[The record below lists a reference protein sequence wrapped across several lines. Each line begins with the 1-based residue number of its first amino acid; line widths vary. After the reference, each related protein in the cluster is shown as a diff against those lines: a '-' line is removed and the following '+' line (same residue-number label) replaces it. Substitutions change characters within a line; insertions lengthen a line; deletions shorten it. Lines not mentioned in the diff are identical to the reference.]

1 MRFLIRPALE
11 RGRRY
16 AFPAAWMA
24 VLLAGVGLKQP
35 LPSIDAASLLDFDLG
50 HSTASLPDFLPP
62 LNPDTEALIFVRY
75 EVQARQLQAHQLQAH
90 QLQAHQL
97 QAHQLQAHQ
106 VQAGEPAAYNVRDIT
121 GGHGRFAAP
130 GNAVRRLVQ
139 ARAINPRTADELAGF
154 FRDQSYTLT
163 EVRLSLAVP
172 PIKVER
178 VPGDLGSKDGAE
190 RKMLFITALLPVI
203 LDVNQHVMLE
213 REQLLHLRKKFAGDP
228 ENLSAFDRAWL
239 LQLADRY
246 EMPVDPADKGQID
259 KDQIDK
265 DLLDE
270 LVRRV
275 DIVPPSMALAQG
287 GIESGWGTS
296 FAARTGNALFGQ
308 IQSVGRHA
316 VAVSWKPGAG
326 MPQPFASVGEAAEAY
341 VVNLNTH
348 PAYAAF
354 RKERAAMRERG
365 ETPNGYKL
373 IGQLLRYSERGLGYV
388 QFVRQVMREDKLT
401 DFDSAR
407 LSGF

>member
-1 MRFLIRPALE
+1 MRE
-11 RGRRY
+11 
-16 AFPAAWMA
+16 
-24 VLLAGVGLKQP
+24 P
-35 LPSIDAASLLDFDLG
+35 LPSIDAGSLLSLNPIG
-50 HSTASLPDFLPP
+50 HLASSLPAFLPP
-62 LNPDTEALIFVRY
+62 MNADTAALIFVRNDV
-75 EVQARQLQAHQLQAH
+75 ESEEQSAF
-90 QLQAHQL
+90 
-97 QAHQLQAHQ
+97 
-106 VQAGEPAAYNVRDIT
+106 NVRDIA

-130 GNAVRRLVQ
+130 GNAVRRQVQ
-139 ARAINPRTADELAGF
+139 QLRAINPRTAEELAGF
-154 FRDQSYTLT
+154 FRDQSYTLD
-163 EVRLSLAVP
+163 EVRLGVAVP

-178 VPGDLGSKDGAE
+178 VPDDLNTKDGVE

-203 LDVNQHVMLE
+203 LEVNQRVMAE
-213 REQLLHLRKKFAGDP
+213 RDQLLHLRDKFA
-228 ENLSAFDRAWL
+228 ENPVSLSDFDRAWL

-246 EMPVDPADKGQID
+246 EMTMDQID

-265 DLLDE
+265 

-275 DIVPPSMALAQG
+275 DIVPPSMAIAQS

-308 IQSVGRHA
+308 IQSGGQHA

-326 MPQPFASVGEAAEAY
+326 MPQPFATVGEAAEAY

-354 RKERAAMRERG
+354 RNERAAMRERG
-365 ETPNGYKL
+365 ETPDGYKL

-407 LSGF
+407 LSGS